1 MPNYNDGIG
10 YGRPATGTPVSIPED
25 NRNRFG
31 VIELRFDFDAVVAA
45 RAARDGVT
53 PLAVN
58 DTIDLY
64 NLPGPCMLLGT
75 ACYVEQRTSASAFRF
90 DVGTN
95 GDPDAYVDGARADR
109 AGDLGSVPAQG
120 GAAAQSIIGPAA
132 QTVRLTINGALPTG
146 LILRV
151 ATALVL
157 FQDPFVR
164 RETYG

>member
-10 YGRPATGTPVSIPED
+10 YGRPATGTPTSIPED
-25 NRNRFG
+25 HRNNFG
-31 VIELRFDFDAVVAA
+31 LLQVVFDYDAVAAA

-64 NLPGPCMLLGT
+64 NLPGPCLLMGT
-75 ACYVEQRTSASAFRF
+75 AAYVENLTTASSFRF
-90 DVGTN
+90 DIGTN
-95 GDPDAYVDGARADR
+95 ADPDAYVDGQRADR
-109 AGDLGSVPAQG
+109 ANDFGTVDLTA
-120 GAAAQSIIGPAA
+120 GAAGNVIIGPNT
-132 QTVRLTINGALPTG
+132 QTVRLTINGALPVG
-146 LILRV
+146 LRLRV
-151 ATALVL
+151 MTAVCL